1 MRMHSLVPQQ
11 GIGIKEEFS
20 DFKEDGG
27 DTEGRWLQREW
38 EGNQRGEWW
47 GLLIKIHHIH
57 MYKIVKK

>member
-1 MRMHSLVPQQ
+1 M
-11 GIGIKEEFS
+11 
-20 DFKEDGG
+20 
-27 DTEGRWLQREW
+27 EGRWLQREW